1 MRYTEDYAGFAPNY
15 EWLDYELVVVPD
27 DATHESLRSEQ
38 QFFQKSFM
46 PGSSFTGNPNIT
58 IAQFQAKE
66 IMEETLERWIQNI
79 CLLHNSFEIRL
90 NNFSSLPPHTIY
102 LRILDPMPINHICNQ
117 LKMLNGFIESNN
129 CPPLV
134 LNSRPY
140 LAVASG
146 LPEYV
151 YDKAVKEYAQRCF
164 SQSFSVQKLVLL
176 KKQGLYATSQV
187 VSSFRL
193 ATAAANE

>member
-1 MRYTEDYAGFAPNY
+1 
-15 EWLDYELVVVPD
+15 
-27 DATHESLRSEQ
+27 
-38 QFFQKSFM
+38 M
-46 PGSSFTGNPNIT
+46 PGSCFTGNPNIS

-164 SQSFSVQKLVLL
+164 SQSFSVEKLVLL

-193 ATAAANE
+193 ATSAVNA